1 MLKSAENDASLR
13 NLTDVYCVLIAEIL
27 RGKLITC
34 SYACGLAKRNQ
45 KIIIMSLWFKQFS
58 SFFPLL
64 SLSLD
69 SWKETVFFTP
79 SKVIF
84 LEVKSAEKFN
94 TFAFFGDFFTSKF
107 SEKALL

>member
-1 MLKSAENDASLR
+1 MLCFDHENIER
-13 NLTDVYCVLIAEIL
+13 KNNV
-27 RGKLITC
+27 
-34 SYACGLAKRNQ
+34 KRNQ
-45 KIIIMSLWFKQFS
+45 KIKQFS

-94 TFAFFGDFFTSKF
+94 SSAFFGDFYQ
-107 SEKALL
+107 

>member
-27 RGKLITC
+27 RGKINC

-69 SWKETVFFTP
+69 SWKETVLFTP

-94 TFAFFGDFFTSKF
+94 S
-107 SEKALL
+107 LLFCFLWGLFYQ

>member
-1 MLKSAENDASLR
+1 MLKSAKNDASLR
-13 NLTDVYCVLIAEIL
+13 NLTDVCCVLIAEIL
-27 RGKLITC
+27 RGKITY
-34 SYACGLAKRNQ
+34 SYACALAKRNQ

-58 SFFPLL
+58 SFFPPL

-84 LEVKSAEKFN
+84 LELKSAEKFN
-94 TFAFFGDFFTSKF
+94 SFAFFGDFLTNKF
-107 SEKALL
+107 SEQALL

>member
-1 MLKSAENDASLR
+1 MLKSAKNDASLR

-27 RGKLITC
+27 RGKITC

-58 SFFPLL
+58 SVFPLL

-84 LEVKSAEKFN
+84 LEVKSVEKFN
-94 TFAFFGDFFTSKF
+94 SFAFFGDFFTNKF